1 MVSDLLLLYTLATRG
16 DAAELQL
23 QLQEG
28 WAQSG
33 VAHRLPLPRS
43 TQSAASKHDHGQV
56 CSGPAAHERT
66 AHPSVSFP
74 RGLVGNGGRQKHR
87 SDRNI
92 VTFNLAKIPLLFVWL
107 TGVND
112 SSVSPSKEQFGRQ
125 TNKVIGPFVN

>member
-1 MVSDLLLLYTLATRG
+1 MPPSYNYNYRRD
-16 DAAELQL
+16 ELK
-23 QLQEG
+23 
-28 WAQSG
+28 
-33 VAHRLPLPRS
+33 
-43 TQSAASKHDHGQV
+43 AASPTVLHFHV
-56 CSGPAAHERT
+56 P
-66 AHPSVSFP
+66 PSL
-74 RGLVGNGGRQKHR
+74 RLVGNGGRQKHR